1 MWNST
6 ESVKPI
12 VPLVLTTET
21 NEQNADR
28 GAGRDSFPQAGFIFE
43 SAMAKVTLPL
53 PLMAAGSWA
62 GFRTQK
68 SLLVSPIKSAKTE
81 FQA

>member
-1 MWNST
+1 M
-6 ESVKPI
+6 
-12 VPLVLTTET
+12 PLVLTTET

-28 GAGRDSFPQAGFIFE
+28 GAGRDSPQAGFIFE

-68 SLLVSPIKSAKTE
+68 SLLVSPIKSARTE